1 MPTSASLHLIGSHH
15 RGGGA
20 LLWCACVQQRMAEL
34 EPERKVGER
43 LGSARVES
51 EGKGRG
57 SGSDSC
63 VSAEGSHRRG
73 DCHRKPLR
81 GRG

>member
-1 MPTSASLHLIGSHH
+1 MVRLRA
-15 RGGGA
+15 A
-20 LLWCACVQQRMAEL
+20 RMAES

-63 VSAEGSHRRG
+63 VSAAGSHRRG
-73 DCHRKPLR
+73 DCHRKPL
-81 GRG
+81 